1 MIWNRFDLSMI
12 VPTVESYL
20 GTIQKHQELIFSRY
34 PQQLMLCT
42 YPGPQYF
49 LNFLAC
55 RSLGKLSEN
64 CTTNLHCYV
73 TSGENLTSTGCQM
86 HPQGFHL
93 SVKVEKTLCR
103 KLGWGY
109 TNLPIYFVNFVF
121 STSFCVFN
129 FFYIYLFFISLY
141 LFNHL
146 FIYLFWSAVMGHH
159 TIVLAVW
166 NFILVSWHDGVKQI
180 LVVTWS

>member
-20 GTIQKHQELIFSRY
+20 GTMQKHQELIFSRY

-55 RSLGKLSEN
+55 RSLRKLSEN

-73 TSGENLTSTGCQM
+73 TSGENLTSIGCQM

-93 SVKVEKTLCR
+93 SVKVEK
-103 KLGWGY
+103 
-109 TNLPIYFVNFVF
+109 
-121 STSFCVFN
+121 TSFCVFN